1 VRNIEIFLPLKG
13 LIDFDAERQRLGKQI
28 EKMQKELAGV
38 NAKLQNQNFI
48 ANAKAEVVEN
58 ERQRFAELK
67 TKLDLTKE
75 LRADLR

>member
-1 VRNIEIFLPLKG
+1 
-13 LIDFDAERQRLGKQI
+13 
-28 EKMQKELAGV
+28 M
-38 NAKLQNQNFI
+38 NAKLQNQNYI